1 MPITSDLEIASLL
14 AKTRNIA
21 LIGAS
26 ANPERPSHRV
36 LAFLLQAGYQLYPV
50 NPGLAGSEICSR
62 PVYSRLSDIPV
73 PIDMVD
79 VFRQSHY
86 LADIVEQSIEIE
98 VGAIWTQLG
107 VVDEQAALR
116 AESAGLLVVMDKC
129 PAIELPRL
137 QAAGVMPTT

>member
-1 MPITSDLEIASLL
+1 MRLTSDGEIASLL
-14 AKTRNIA
+14 TATRNIA

-36 LAFLLQAGYQLYPV
+36 LAFLVQAGYQLYPV
-50 NPGLAGSEICSR
+50 NPGLAGSEICGR
-62 PVYSRLSDIPV
+62 PVYGRLSDVPV

-79 VFRQSHY
+79 VFRQSHF

-98 VGAIWTQLG
+98 AGAIWTQLD

-137 QAAGVMPTT
+137 QAAGVMPAI